1 MATQALVNPTLISWA
16 RNRSGLSET
25 VLAEKMKVKLEKVV
39 DWEHGRAKP
48 TFKQAQKL
56 AKCTHTPFGYF
67 FLPTPPVEHFPIP
80 DLRTVEGRE
89 LDQPSPELRD
99 IVTQVLAKQS
109 WYKEYLIANEA
120 EPISYVGS
128 LTLRTPIPKA
138 AKAIRDAIGVAI
150 PERGNWEDYYRTLI
164 DGAESAGVLVMR
176 SGIVGN
182 NTHRKLQVSEFRGFA
197 ICDKYAPVIFINSS
211 DAPSARLFTFIHEL
225 AHIWLGSS
233 GISNLERSD
242 ANEERF
248 CNSVAGEFLL
258 PENQILKL
266 WSQGDSLITNLTI
279 LASKFHVSKVVVAKR
294 AYDAGII
301 SYESYSDFYRSE
313 LDKFKNQEGGG
324 GNFYRSAGAKNSIQ
338 LARAVVT
345 EARSGR
351 LLLRDAG
358 RVLGITPSSIGK
370 FARTLPL

>member
-1 MATQALVNPTLISWA
+1 MATQAHVNPMLISWA

-25 VLAEKMKVKLEKVV
+25 VLADKMKVKLEKVM

-67 FLPTPPVEHFPIP
+67 FLPKPPIENFPIP

-89 LDQPSPELRD
+89 LSQPSPELRD
-99 IVTQVLAKQS
+99 VITQVLTKQN
-109 WYKEYLIANEA
+109 WYKDYLISNEA
-120 EPISYVGS
+120 EQVPYVGS
-128 LTLRTPIPKA
+128 LPIQTPIPKA
-138 AKAIRDAIGVAI
+138 AKAIRDAIGVPT
-150 PERGNWEDYYRTLI
+150 PERGSWEEYYKALI
-164 DGAESAGVLVMR
+164 EGAEAAGILVMR

-197 ICDKYAPVIFINSS
+197 ICDPYAPVIFINSS

-242 ANEERF
+242 AAEEKY
-248 CNSVAGEFLL
+248 CNSVAGEFLV

-266 WSQGDSLITNLTI
+266 WSKNESLITNLTI
-279 LASKFHVSKVVVAKR
+279 LASQFHVSKVVIAKR
-294 AYDAGII
+294 AFDSGII
-301 SYESYSDFYRSE
+301 SYEAYSDFYKSE
-313 LDKFKNQEGGG
+313 LDKFKNKDGGG
-324 GNFYRSAGAKNSIQ
+324 GNFYRSAGAKNSVK
-338 LARAVVT
+338 LAQAVVT

-370 FARTLPL
+370 FASTLPL